1 MFHYS
6 LRVIEEPKISEI
18 RILNLCHKKTILVD
32 IYRQSLLSFMHQ
44 SIPAAAKQP
53 PPPLPPEIPRSI
65 CPPCHSRGWGIC
77 KFCAARGP
85 GICQPRGHSRAFDK
99 QAVSYQHITTQRIL
113 LGTKADWLICH
124 GHEKIREVCKGMFLI
139 LCTHFFIAYQ
149 TRITGSEI
157 RNYRRESTFFGY

>member
-1 MFHYS
+1 M
-6 LRVIEEPKISEI
+6 
-18 RILNLCHKKTILVD
+18 LNDQNNRLMD
-32 IYRQSLLSFMHQ
+32 Q
-44 SIPAAAKQP
+44 SIPAAPSAP
-53 PPPLPPEIPRSI
+53 PGYCRAFARLVSP
-65 CPPCHSRGWGIC
+65 GAGAFAN
-77 KFCAARGP
+77 FCAARGP

-113 LGTKADWLICH
+113 LRTKADWLICH

-157 RNYRRESTFFGY
+157 RNYRRESTFFGYWIKFLLILFEKHSFHIRKTIHNI